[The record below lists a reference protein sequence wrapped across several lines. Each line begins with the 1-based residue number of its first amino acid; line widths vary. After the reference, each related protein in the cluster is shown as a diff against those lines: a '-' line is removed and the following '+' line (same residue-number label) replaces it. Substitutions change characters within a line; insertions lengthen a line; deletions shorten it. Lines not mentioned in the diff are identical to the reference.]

1 MTLHLKLSDL
11 AHLDRIKSALSGN
24 DPRGQFSTLGMQQVT
39 VAENAVDD
47 LIPAIKRE
55 FARVGREANQKCRIH
70 MVADDVT
77 IWRDSQN
84 LKDLVFAR
92 LADHFSVERV
102 TLSDGHAALHA
113 DEAVQDRCA
122 AACQGSDCI
131 VSVGGGTITDIAKI
145 AALRNTTPVHVVVQ
159 TAASVDG
166 FTDNF
171 SVVLQKGV
179 KRTLLTR
186 WPDVVLTDCRTIAQA
201 PHVLNAS
208 GFGELLSMY
217 SAPGDW
223 FLAAKCG
230 MDDTFTPTLVE
241 LLGLCGEGVEDWAG
255 AVGKGEVEGI
265 GRLAAALAM
274 RGIVTGVGGTTAS
287 LSGMEHLISHMLDIH
302 GAQTG
307 APTGLHGAQVGVAS
321 VLSAAAWELFCE
333 RMANNPPDP
342 GPMFRDIDAW
352 EARVKAGFSSLDPTG
367 GLGGQC
373 WTHYRLKLV
382 KWRDNRAAIDAFFQD
397 WNAIRAQRD
406 ALGLGS
412 RAIAAC
418 LRQARAPMRYSDLQ
432 PLVPSDLLR
441 WAVMNCQ
448 YMRERFTI
456 ADLLNFAGWWDEDG
470 VSQVLE
476 RAEAACKAAEAQHG

>member
-1 MTLHLKLSDL
+1 MTLQLKLSDL
-11 AHLDRIKSALSGN
+11 EHLDRIRSVLSDN
-24 DPRGQFSTLGMQQVT
+24 DSRRQFAPLGMQQVT

-55 FARVGREANQKCRIH
+55 LARVGRDADPKCRIH
-70 MVADDVT
+70 MVADTVA
-77 IWRDSQN
+77 IWRDGRN
-84 LKDLVFAR
+84 LKDQVFAR
-92 LADHFSVERV
+92 LAECFTAERV
-102 TLSDGHAALHA
+102 ILSDGHVTLHA
-113 DEAVQDRCA
+113 DEAAQDRAA
-122 AACQGSDCI
+122 AACEGSDCI
-131 VSVGGGTITDIAKI
+131 VSVGSGTITDIAKI
-145 AALRNTTPVHVVVQ
+145 AAMRNSTPLHVVVQ

-186 WPDVVLTDCRTIAQA
+186 WPDVVLTDCRTISQA
-201 PHVLNAS
+201 PHILNAS

-223 FLAAKCG
+223 FLASKCG

-241 LLGLCGEGVEDWAG
+241 LLALCGEGVEDWASG
-255 AVGKGEVEGI
+255 VGEGKVEGI
-265 GRLAAALAM
+265 RRLAAALAM

-321 VLSAAAWELFCE
+321 VISAAAWELFCE
-333 RMANNPPDP
+333 RMATKSPDP
-342 GPMFRDIDAW
+342 GQLFKDVDAW
-352 EARVKAGFSSLDPTG
+352 EERVKAGFSGLDPTG
-367 GLGGQC
+367 RLGGQC
-373 WTHYRLKLV
+373 WTHYRQKLV
-382 KWRDNRAAIDAFFQD
+382 KWRDNRAAVDAFFRD
-397 WNAIRAQRD
+397 WKAIRDQRD

-412 RAIAAC
+412 RKIAAC
-418 LRQARAPMRYSDLQ
+418 LRQARAPMRYGDLQ
-432 PLVPSDLLR
+432 PVVPSELLR

-470 VSQVLE
+470 VTHVLE
-476 RAEAACKAAEAQHG
+476 RAEAACKAAEALHG